1 MKCPGKPSRNSG
13 PHEEKGRRPAGGT
26 WPSVLGTQ
34 RPSLLEADR
43 HGLRLL
49 KQDPAFLLPRAGADA
64 DPAGESCLLSLFRS
78 LKEFSEGFQVPKII
92 L

>member
-1 MKCPGKPSRNSG
+1 M
-13 PHEEKGRRPAGGT
+13 GGA

-49 KQDPAFLLPRAGADA
+49 KQDPAFLLPRTGADA

-78 LKEFSEGFQVPKII
+78 LKEFSEGWT
-92 L
+92 